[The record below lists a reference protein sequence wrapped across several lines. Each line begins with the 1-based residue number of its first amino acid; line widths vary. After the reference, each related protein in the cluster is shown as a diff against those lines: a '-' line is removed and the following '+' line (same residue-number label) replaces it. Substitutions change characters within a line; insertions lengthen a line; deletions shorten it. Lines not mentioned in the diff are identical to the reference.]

1 MWSVHLMMGNSK
13 FASDKIQRGLSFSS
27 LSVNALATV
36 VVVMV
41 TTFARNPGLSR
52 CYSCT
57 LNVSPVTD
65 LSVPVFL
72 SKFFLQLWRPNFDTL
87 EVS

>member
-1 MWSVHLMMGNSK
+1 MSSVHLMMENSK
-13 FASDKIQRGLSFSS
+13 FASDKIQRGLFFSS

-57 LNVSPVTD
+57 VNFSPAKD
-65 LSVPVFL
+65 LILPVFL
-72 SKFFLQLWRPNFDTL
+72 SNFFLQLWRPNFDTL
-87 EVS
+87 EIS

>member
-27 LSVNALATV
+27 LSVDALATV

-57 LNVSPVTD
+57 LNLSPATD
-65 LSVPVFL
+65 LL
-72 SKFFLQLWRPNFDTL
+72 
-87 EVS
+87 